1 MKRIRQTMSLFV
13 LLMMFAMSAFAT
25 MQIFVK
31 MPTGKTLTLEVES
44 DETIASVKSKI
55 QDKEG
60 IPPVDQTLL
69 YGNKVLL
76 DNRILSDYSI
86 GKESTLFLK
95 LYTAGIRITFNDG
108 TPTANLRFDS
118 EPVITHDADG
128 NMVLN
133 AKTIGEQKYPLS
145 SIALL
150 EHLTPRDVFV
160 INANKNPKSDNY
172 YSTFYSSMW
181 AYEVPEGV
189 TAYTAEVD
197 GDKMALT
204 EITTGIIPAGVAVIL
219 QSTTDLY
226 YISNADNVAG
236 AGDNQLLG
244 TDVPMDAPAD
254 CYVLSLGQNGV
265 GFYPWT
271 DGLAAHKAYLIGDS
285 NISGFTFSFDNSA
298 EAIDALV
305 DIQSEN
311 TRYNLQGQAVGRDY
325 KGIVIVNGKKFY
337 NK

>member
-44 DETIASVKSKI
+44 DATIESVKSKI

-60 IPPVDQTLL
+60 IPPADQTLL

-108 TPTANLRFDS
+108 TPTANLQFGS

-133 AKTIGEQKYPLS
+133 ANTIEEQKYPLS

-172 YSTFYSSMW
+172 YSTFYSSKW

-189 TAYTAEVD
+189 TAYTAKVD
-197 GDKMALT
+197 GGLMALN
-204 EITTGIIPAGVAVIL
+204 EITKGIIPAGVAVIL

-244 TDVPMDAPAD
+244 TDEAMAAPAD

-265 GFYPWT
+265 GFYPWAK
-271 DGLAAHKAYLIGDS
+271 GLGANKAYLIDDS
-285 NISGFTFSFDNSA
+285 SVTGFAFSFAGGADAIESA
-298 EAIDALV
+298 IAV
-305 DIQSEN
+305 QSDG

-325 KGIVIVNGKKFY
+325 KGIVIVNGKKYY

>member
-13 LLMMFAMSAFAT
+13 LLMMFAMSATA

-31 MPTGKTLTLEVES
+31 MPTGTTVTLEVEPS
-44 DETIASVKSKI
+44 DTFENIKAKV

-60 IPPVDQTLL
+60 YPPDMQILFF
-69 YGNKVLL
+69 NDKKCE
-76 DNRILSDYSI
+76 DNRTLADYNI
-86 GKESTLFLK
+86 QKESTLYLS
-95 LYTAGIRITFNDG
+95 LRTAGIRITFNDG
-108 TPTANLRFDS
+108 TPTANIMLGS

-150 EHLTPRDVFV
+150 EHLNPGCLFV
-160 INANKNPKSDNY
+160 IKANKNPKSDNY
-172 YSTFYSSMW
+172 YSTFYSSEW

-189 TAYTAEVD
+189 TAYTAKVD
-197 GDKMALT
+197 GGLMALN

-244 TDVPMDAPAD
+244 TDEAMAAPDD

-265 GFYPWT
+265 GFYPWAK
-271 DGLAAHKAYLIGDS
+271 GLGANKAYLIDDS
-285 NISGFTFSFDNSA
+285 SVTGFAFSFAGGADAIESA
-298 EAIDALV
+298 IAV
-305 DIQSEN
+305 QSDG

-325 KGIVIVNGKKFY
+325 KGIVIVNGKKYY

>member
-1 MKRIRQTMSLFV
+1 MKRIRQTLSLFV
-13 LLMMFAMSAFAT
+13 LLMMFAMSATA

-31 MPTGKTLTLEVES
+31 TPEGKTITLDVEPS
-44 DETIASVKSKI
+44 DYIEHVKAKI

-60 IPPVDQTLL
+60 IPPAQQMLFFAGKEL
-69 YGNKVLL
+69 A
-76 DNRILSDYSI
+76 DNRTLSDYNI
-86 GKESTLFLK
+86 QKESTLHLE
-95 LYTAGIRITFNDG
+95 LLTAGIRITFNDG
-108 TPTANLRFDS
+108 TPTANLQFDS

-150 EHLTPRDVFV
+150 EHLNPGCLFV
-160 INANKNPKSDNY
+160 IKANKNPKSDNY
-172 YSTFYSSMW
+172 YSTFYSSEC

-189 TAYTAEVD
+189 TAYTAKVD
-197 GDKMALT
+197 GGLMALN

-226 YISNADNVAG
+226 YISNADNVVG

-244 TDVPMDAPAD
+244 TDEAMAAPAD

-265 GFYPWT
+265 GFYPWAK
-271 DGLAAHKAYLIGDS
+271 GLGANKAYLIDDS
-285 NISGFTFSFDNSA
+285 SVTGFAFSFAGGADAIESA
-298 EAIDALV
+298 IAV
-305 DIQSEN
+305 QSDG

-325 KGIVIVNGKKFY
+325 KGIVIVNGKKYY

>member
-60 IPPVDQTLL
+60 IPPADQTLL

-133 AKTIGEQKYPLS
+133 AMTIGEQKYPLS